1 MERDFLGAIGKDEE
15 QRRQHGEER
24 KESDYL
30 GGGGAAAAMDWSF
43 ASRAAGAPALMS
55 FRSSSSSAAA
65 REEARELAFPHFSAF
80 DGAKMQQASHVLA
93 TQKSFGAESHGIP
106 QYVAAVHGAHR
117 GQPPHVLNGARVIP
131 ASSPFN
137 PNNPMFRVQSSP
149 NLPNVVGAGGGA
161 FKQPPFAMSNA
172 VAGSTVGVYGT
183 RDVPK
188 VKAAQLT
195 IFYAGSVNVFNNVS
209 PEKAQELMFLASRG
223 SLPSAPSTVARMPE
237 THVFAPAKV
246 AVPEVS
252 PTKPMMLQKPQLVS
266 SPVPA
271 ISRPI
276 SIASQAASLPRSASS
291 SNVDS
296 TVPKSSGPLVVPPTS
311 LPPPAQPETLAA
323 TTAAAIMP
331 RAVPQARK
339 ASLARFLEKRKE
351 RVTTVAPYP
360 SAKSPLE
367 SSDTMGSANDNKSS
381 CTDIALSSNRDESLS
396 LGQPRTISFCEES
409 PSKDAEQHH
418 NVFFPVSF
426 LEKLA
431 VCILQ
436 LGNFLRGRKKDIL
449 ASVCSGLSK
458 PGPKRPKAHFYL
470 RREPNSPL
478 QFPNFPVAIDPSP
491 RPPDAATPASPRLR
505 PSPRRLLIGAL
516 RLAGEGKSSSGGG
529 GKKQPGNTAA
539 YVDVLLVYKAVDM
552 AMAEASSFEDEIM
565 ESDIELEGEVVEP
578 DNDPPQ
584 KMGDPSTEVSDEKR
598 DQAQLCKNKGVDAF
612 SEGKSKK
619 PNAAIRDA
627 DAALKINPDS
637 AKGYKS
643 RGMAKAMLGKWEE
656 AAQDLRMAA
665 KLDYDEEIGAE
676 LRKVEPNV
684 LKIEEHRKK
693 YERLRKERDMKKAEM
708 EKQRKRA
715 EEVSAASAVLKD
727 GDVIAIHS
735 SSELE
740 TKLKAASSLSRLVV
754 LYFTAAWCGP
764 CRFIGPVCK
773 SLAEKHRNVVFL
785 KVDIDELNSVAYR
798 WNVSSVPSFFFVRNG
813 KEIDKVVGADKNGLE
828 RKLAQHGSS

>member
-1 MERDFLGAIGKDEE
+1 MERDFLAAIGKDE
-15 QRRQHGEER
+15 QQHGEER
-24 KESDYL
+24 KESGYF
-30 GGGGAAAAMDWSF
+30 GGGGGRGQAMDWSF
-43 ASRAAGAPALMS
+43 ANRAAGAPALMS
-55 FRSSSSSAAA
+55 FRSAAA
-65 REEARELAFPHFSAF
+65 APPSASREETRELVFPQFSPF
-80 DGAKMQQASHVLA
+80 DGAKMHHASHLLA
-93 TQKSFGAESHGIP
+93 TQKSFGAESHGIT
-106 QYVAAVHGAHR
+106 QYAAAAVHGAHR
-117 GQPPHVLNGARVIP
+117 GQPPPPHVVNGARVIP

-149 NLPNVVGAGGGA
+149 NLPNVIVGGGGA
-161 FKQPPFAMSNA
+161 FKQPPYAMSNA

-188 VKAAQLT
+188 AKTAQLT
-195 IFYAGSVNVFNNVS
+195 IFYAGSVNVFNNVL

-223 SLPSAPSTVARMPE
+223 SLPTAPNTVARMPE
-237 THVFAPAKV
+237 APVFTPAKV
-246 AVPEVS
+246 TVPEVS
-252 PTKPMMLQKPQLVS
+252 PAKPMLHQKTQLVS
-266 SPVPA
+266 SPMLA

-276 SIASQAASLPRSASS
+276 PIVSQAASLPRSTSS

-296 TVPKSSGPLVVPPTS
+296 TIPKSSGPLVVPSTS
-311 LPPPAQPETLAA
+311 LPPSAQTETLAT

-360 SAKSPLE
+360 ATKSPLE
-367 SSDTMGSANDNKSS
+367 SSDTIGSSNDKSS
-381 CTDIALSSNRDESLS
+381 CTDITLSSNRDESLS
-396 LGQPRTISFCEES
+396 LSQPRTISLCEES
-409 PSKDAEQHH
+409 PRTKPEYY
-418 NVFFPVSF
+418 
-426 LEKLA
+426 L
-431 VCILQ
+431 
-436 LGNFLRGRKKDIL
+436 KK
-449 ASVCSGLSK
+449 
-458 PGPKRPKAHFYL
+458 
-470 RREPNSPL
+470 
-478 QFPNFPVAIDPSP
+478 VA
-491 RPPDAATPASPRLR
+491 
-505 PSPRRLLIGAL
+505 
-516 RLAGEGKSSSGGG
+516 
-529 GKKQPGNTAA
+529 
-539 YVDVLLVYKAVDM
+539 DM
-552 AMAEASSFEDEIM
+552 ATAGTSGFEDEII
-565 ESDIELEGEVVEP
+565 ESDIELEGEVVVP

-584 KMGDPSTEVSDEKR
+584 KMGDPSVEISDEKR
-598 DQAQLCKNKGVDAF
+598 KLDEAIEHLTEAILLNPTSAIAYATRAGAF
-612 SEGKSKK
+612 MKSKK

-656 AAQDLRMAA
+656 AAHDLHMAA
-665 KLDYDEEIGAE
+665 KLDYDEEIRAE
-676 LRKVEPNV
+676 LKKVEPNV

-693 YERLRKERDMKKAEM
+693 YERLRKERDMKKAEL
-708 EKQRKRA
+708 EKQRKHA
-715 EEVSAASAVLKD
+715 EEVSAASAALKD
-727 GDVIAIHS
+727 GDVISIHS

-740 TKLKAASSLSRLVV
+740 TKLKAASILSRLVV

-785 KVDIDELNSVAYR
+785 KVDIDELNSVAHR

>member
-15 QRRQHGEER
+15 QRRHAEER
-24 KESDYL
+24 KESDYFGA
-30 GGGGAAAAMDWSF
+30 GGGAAAAAMDWSF
-43 ASRAAGAPALMS
+43 ASRAALMS
-55 FRSSSSSAAA
+55 FRSSSSAAAAAA
-65 REEARELAFPHFSAF
+65 REETRELAFPHFSAL

-93 TQKSFGAESHGIP
+93 RQKSFGAESHGIP
-106 QYVAAVHGAHR
+106 QYAAAAAAAVHGAHR

-149 NLPNVVGAGGGA
+149 NLPNAVGAGGGA
-161 FKQPPFAMSNA
+161 FKQPPFAMGNA

-183 RDVPK
+183 RDMPK
-188 VKAAQLT
+188 AKAAQLT

-223 SLPSAPSTVARMPE
+223 SLPSAPTTVARMPE
-237 THVFAPAKV
+237 AHVFPPAKV
-246 AVPEVS
+246 TVPEVS

-271 ISRPI
+271 ISKPI
-276 SIASQAASLPRSASS
+276 SVVSQATSLPRSASS

-296 TVPKSSGPLVVPPTS
+296 NVTKSSGPLVVPPTS
-311 LPPPAQPETLAA
+311 LPPPAQPETLAT

-360 SAKSPLE
+360 LAKSPLE

-409 PSKDAEQHH
+409 PKSDMIIG
-418 NVFFPVSF
+418 F
-426 LEKLA
+426 
-431 VCILQ
+431 
-436 LGNFLRGRKKDIL
+436 
-449 ASVCSGLSK
+449 ASRNKTELLCFSLHEDDGLV
-458 PGPKRPKAHFYL
+458 
-470 RREPNSPL
+470 E
-478 QFPNFPVAIDPSP
+478 
-491 RPPDAATPASPRLR
+491 
-505 PSPRRLLIGAL
+505 LLWCNGH
-516 RLAGEGKSSSGGG
+516 
-529 GKKQPGNTAA
+529 
-539 YVDVLLVYKAVDM
+539 KAVDM
-552 AMAEASSFEDEIM
+552 ATAGASSFEDEIM
-565 ESDIELEGEVVEP
+565 ESDIELEGEAVEP

-584 KMGDPSTEVSDEKR
+584 KMGDPSVEVSDEKR

-612 SEGKSKK
+612 SEGKHFSISGKLDEAIEHLTEAIVLNPTSAIAYATRAVIFVKSKK

-676 LRKVEPNV
+676 LKKVEPNV

-693 YERLRKERDMKKAEM
+693 YERLRKERDIKKAEM
-708 EKQRKRA
+708 EKQRKHA
-715 EEVSAASAVLKD
+715 EEVSAASAALKD

-735 SSELE
+735 SSELD

-828 RKLAQHGSS
+828 RKVAQHGSS